1 MHVLLVEDHQDSRDG
16 LASLLR
22 HWGLEVT
29 TAGTLAAA
37 IEALTAEF
45 DAIICDIGLPDGTG
59 YAVISEAKRL
69 NKNILGI
76 ALSGYSSPSDI
87 EIGRMAGFNYHLT
100 KPFDCAKIRLLL
112 DLAAPRDSLR
122 HSER

>member
-1 MHVLLVEDHQDSRDG
+1 VRVLLVEDHQDSRDG

-22 HWGLEVT
+22 HWGLEIV
-29 TAGTLAAA
+29 TAGTLATAL
-37 IEALTAEF
+37 EALPTGF

-59 YAVISEAKRL
+59 YAVISEAKRRD
-69 NKNILGI
+69 KNVLGI

-112 DLAAPRDSLR
+112 DLAAPRSA
-122 HSER
+122 

>member
-1 MHVLLVEDHQDSRDG
+1 VRVLLVEDHSDSRDG
-16 LASLLR
+16 LAGLLR

-37 IEALTAEF
+37 LDVLATGF
-45 DAIICDIGLPDGTG
+45 DAIISDIGLPDGTG

-69 NKNILGI
+69 NRNVLGI

-112 DLAAPRDSLR
+112 NLAAPRSA
-122 HSER
+122 